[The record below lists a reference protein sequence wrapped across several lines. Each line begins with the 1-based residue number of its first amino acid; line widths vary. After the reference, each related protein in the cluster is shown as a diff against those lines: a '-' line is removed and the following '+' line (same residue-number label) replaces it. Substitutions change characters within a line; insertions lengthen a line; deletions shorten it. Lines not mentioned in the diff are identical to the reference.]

1 MSRFFTLALA
11 GTLAACIGVTAWSQ
25 SGQSGG
31 GAGASGGVGGAGASG
46 GVGGAGATGTA
57 GATGQAGG
65 AGTTVTAGAAGQ
77 AGVGT
82 AGGAGQVGAGS
93 NQQTG
98 AAVPGQRQFGTTPPP
113 GANFNN
119 FNNFGVGQRP
129 FFADPTV
136 QRQLNLNEQQFNQL
150 NRAYL
155 DAWNNLN
162 RGMTG
167 LGRNLTDQQRMQQQ
181 MQLESQ
187 FNRNFNR
194 SLDTTFTDPRLRGRF
209 DQANLQFRG
218 AAAFNDPMIRQ
229 RLSLTPAQQRQ
240 FRRLVTEWRQQLQR
254 LRRAGN
260 NANSDLTQQ
269 QFLQL
274 QQQFQNQ
281 MLGILTPQQ
290 QQIWSQQVGEPI
302 AFPMNTFFD
311 DGTALTTDNAVETPR
326 GIISQRPQTGNQ
338 LTSDDVVETPRGN
351 VSQPQGTQN
360 QGTQGTQ
367 SQGGTV
373 R

>member
-1 MSRFFTLALA
+1 MARFFTLAFA

-31 GAGASGGVGGAGASG
+31 GAGASGGAGAAGGAGASG
-46 GVGGAGATGTA
+46 GAGTAGAAGATGQAGATGTA
-57 GATGQAGG
+57 GAGVQPGAGAAGG
-65 AGTTVTAGAAGQ
+65 AGR
-77 AGVGT
+77 
-82 AGGAGQVGAGS
+82 VGAQGNLQTGS
-93 NQQTG
+93 N
-98 AAVPGQRQFGTTPPP
+98 VPGQRQFGPTPTP

-136 QRQLNLNEQQFNQL
+136 QRQLNLSEQQFNQL

-155 DAWNNLN
+155 DAWRNLN
-162 RGMTG
+162 QGMTG
-167 LGRNLTDQQRMQQQ
+167 LGSDLTDQQRMQQQ
-181 MQLESQ
+181 MQLENQ
-187 FNRNFNR
+187 FNRNFN
-194 SLDTTFTDPRLRGRF
+194 SALGTTITDPRALGRF
-209 DQANLQFRG
+209 NQANLQFRG

-229 RLSLTPAQQRQ
+229 RLSLTPQQQRQ
-240 FRRLVTEWRQQLQR
+240 FRRLQAEWRQQLQR

-260 NANSDLTQQ
+260 DANSELTQQ
-269 QFLQL
+269 QFIQL

-290 QQIWSQQVGEPI
+290 QQSWSQFVGSPVD
-302 AFPMNTFFD
+302 FPVNTFFD
-311 DGTALTTDNAVETPR
+311 DGNQLTSDNVTETPR
-326 GIISQRPQTGNQ
+326 GGIGQRPPTGNQ

-351 VSQPQGTQN
+351 VSQRQGTQN
-360 QGTQGTQ
+360 QAGQGAQNQ
-367 SQGGTV
+367 SGQGTV